1 MLFFDKEMQSCMLRE
16 SNIYA
21 RKLKEWEE
29 KRNAWTFSTLGNFLL
44 FVAFTFTTLTQNKS

>member
-1 MLFFDKEMQSCMLRE
+1 MLFFDKEMQSCILRE

-29 KRNAWTFSTLGNFLL
+29 KRNAWTFSTLRNFLL